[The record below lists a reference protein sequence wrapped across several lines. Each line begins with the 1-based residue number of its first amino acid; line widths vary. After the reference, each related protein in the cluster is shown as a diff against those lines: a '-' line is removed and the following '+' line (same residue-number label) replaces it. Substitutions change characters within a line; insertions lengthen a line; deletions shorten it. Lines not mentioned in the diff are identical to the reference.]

1 MDEFQP
7 IKHTTVVRS
16 NEKNWV
22 WLPHS
27 FKTFLI
33 ELEHISTKLLS
44 LDRLILF
51 RGQCDSSWLIDSTI
65 ARSLKQKWFKV
76 PMGEKFNFA
85 AQNSFELHMRLSSAV
100 LLKFRY
106 ITVPS
111 PGLSDLGEIHLDLD
125 LLFDAMK
132 RMQQYPHLEP
142 D

>member
-1 MDEFQP
+1 
-7 IKHTTVVRS
+7 
-16 NEKNWV
+16 
-22 WLPHS
+22 
-27 FKTFLI
+27 
-33 ELEHISTKLLS
+33 
-44 LDRLILF
+44 
-51 RGQCDSSWLIDSTI
+51 
-65 ARSLKQKWFKV
+65 
-76 PMGEKFNFA
+76 MGEKFNFA

-100 LLKFRY
+100 LLKFRH